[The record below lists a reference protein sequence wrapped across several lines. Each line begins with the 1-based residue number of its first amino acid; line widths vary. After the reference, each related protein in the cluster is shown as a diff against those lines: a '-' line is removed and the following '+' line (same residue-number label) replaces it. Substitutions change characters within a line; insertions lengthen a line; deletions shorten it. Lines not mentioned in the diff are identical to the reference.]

1 MDQLLSNMFV
11 LGAPVLEKMLRPAI
25 VYAFLV
31 IGLRLAGKRELA
43 QLNPFDLVVLLTL
56 SNTVQNA
63 IIGNDTSVTGGIVG
77 AATLLVINYFVVR
90 LLYGHQK
97 IEKIVEGDEDVLIEN
112 GQIHTDHL
120 KNEVITLAELEM
132 AAHKQGF
139 ESLAE
144 IQRAVLEPGGAISFI
159 GQEPRDE
166 AIRYQEIVTRL
177 DQIARD
183 LVALRA
189 AQEKAA

>member
-11 LGAPVLEKMLRPAI
+11 LGVPVLEKMLRPVI

-31 IGLRLAGKRELA
+31 FGLRLAGKRELA

-63 IIGNDTSVTGGIVG
+63 IIGNDTSVTGGIIG

-112 GQIHTDHL
+112 GQINTEHL
-120 KNEVITLAELEM
+120 KQEIITLAELEM

-139 ESLAE
+139 ESLAQ
-144 IQRAVLEPGGAISFI
+144 IQRAVLESGGTISFI
-159 GQEPRDE
+159 GKEPRAE
-166 AIRYQEIVTRL
+166 AIHYQEIVTRL
-177 DQIARD
+177 DQITQGLA
-183 LVALRA
+183 ALRA
-189 AQEKAA
+189 AQER

>member
-1 MDQLLSNMFV
+1 
-11 LGAPVLEKMLRPAI
+11 
-25 VYAFLV
+25 
-31 IGLRLAGKRELA
+31 
-43 QLNPFDLVVLLTL
+43 
-56 SNTVQNA
+56 
-63 IIGNDTSVTGGIVG
+63 
-77 AATLLVINYFVVR
+77 
-90 LLYGHQK
+90 
-97 IEKIVEGDEDVLIEN
+97 
-112 GQIHTDHL
+112 
-120 KNEVITLAELEM
+120 M

>member
-1 MDQLLSNMFV
+1 MWNDLLLPGV
-11 LGAPVLEKMLRPAI
+11 PYVEKIIRTLA
-25 VYAFLV
+25 VYFFLLL
-31 IGLRLAGKRELA
+31 GLRLAGKRELG
-43 QLNPFDLVVLLTL
+43 QLNPYDLVVLLLL

-63 IIGNDTSVTGGIVG
+63 IIGNDTSITGGIIG

-112 GQIHTDHL
+112 GQINTSHL
-120 KNEVITLAELEM
+120 KDEVITLAELEI

-139 ESLAE
+139 ESLAQV
-144 IQRAVLEPGGAISFI
+144 QRAVLEPGGTISFV
-159 GQEPRDE
+159 GQEPRAE
-166 AIRYQEIVTRL
+166 AVHYQEIVTRL

-189 AQEKAA
+189 AQQKAV